1 MRCSVEC
8 GKRRVW
14 IVENEECVV
23 PCMVGVRQ
31 GRGMEFVRETARGEG
46 GVGNL
51 GARRREGEGRRGRLR
66 AV

>member
-1 MRCSVEC
+1 M
-8 GKRRVW
+8 W

-23 PCMVGVRQ
+23 ACMAGVRQ
-31 GRGMEFVRETARGEG
+31 GRGMEFVREIAREEG

-51 GARRREGEGRRGRLR
+51 GARLREGEGRRGRLS